1 MMEGNTRFSGFEV
14 IGKLGEGAF
23 GQVYKVKRREDGQLY
38 ALKQIK
44 MTHMNS
50 KDKENALN

>member
-23 GQVYKVKRREDGQLY
+23 GQVYKVKRREDGHLY